1 MLSQVGIETGSVTIW
16 LGSTLLRMDDK
27 FSDLSNFKFLV
38 LLDFS
43 HQNVQT
49 GIVLDVGKGDFHV
62 RREDDEQNSRALHV
76 QLSLPCHPCL
86 ERELIA
92 RCVKPAPELHPHLL
106 ENTTFLEPLFFPVAT
121 RGFILR

>member
-1 MLSQVGIETGSVTIW
+1 MLPQVGIETGSVTIW

-49 GIVLDVGKGDFHV
+49 GIVLDVGKV
-62 RREDDEQNSRALHV
+62 
-76 QLSLPCHPCL
+76 
-86 ERELIA
+86 
-92 RCVKPAPELHPHLL
+92 
-106 ENTTFLEPLFFPVAT
+106 
-121 RGFILR
+121 

>member
-1 MLSQVGIETGSVTIW
+1 VGIETGSVTIW

-49 GIVLDVGKGDFHV
+49 GIVLDVGKV
-62 RREDDEQNSRALHV
+62 
-76 QLSLPCHPCL
+76 
-86 ERELIA
+86 
-92 RCVKPAPELHPHLL
+92 
-106 ENTTFLEPLFFPVAT
+106 
-121 RGFILR
+121 